1 MINKPFYKNIK
12 LFFFFTYIAL
22 IFIILLDPQ
31 KRIWW
36 GYKAKYDPVFFCYD
50 MPVCLRI
57 VSLNLLNLSTVF
69 VSFLSK
75 TLNIK
80 INNVFFFPHYFFAT
94 LSLTFVFY
102 VIKSKISSF
111 KIYIFIISYIF
122 ISIKIFGLPALFLY
136 DYLAL
141 AYIFLI
147 IYYFENLKRNFFSAQ
162 SIVFL
167 ILGTII
173 FEYLGFLYFGTIV
186 LYNFFSYFFKKLYF
200 QFKHLILIIVPL
212 IVLGSLYFTIKSN
225 SEYSWNGGSKNIYSL
240 YEIWGKYNSLI
251 FIIKSLTKYS
261 FLLIFVFFFYFAI
274 ANFKFKNF
282 NSLFKN
288 SNFKIVLSLMINF
301 LIVVS
306 IGSYA
311 SGFTIEWQRQF
322 LPFLFLSSIMS
333 YYLIIKIKILNSFK
347 LKR

>member
-36 GYKAKYDPVFFCYD
+36 GYKAKYDPVFFCYE

-225 SEYSWNGGSKNIYSL
+225 SEYSWMGSKNIYSL

-261 FLLIFVFFFYFAI
+261 FLLIFVFFFLLCY
-274 ANFKFKNF
+274 
-282 NSLFKN
+282 
-288 SNFKIVLSLMINF
+288 
-301 LIVVS
+301 
-306 IGSYA
+306 
-311 SGFTIEWQRQF
+311 R
-322 LPFLFLSSIMS
+322 
-333 YYLIIKIKILNSFK
+333 
-347 LKR
+347 